1 MLKIKYI
8 ILIFILSFQNL
19 FANEYFL
26 TLRNDK
32 VNLRQG
38 PSFEYPIKLFYK
50 KKYLPVL
57 VQDRF
62 ENFRKIIDHENNSG
76 WVHISQLSKKKAA
89 IIVGDDKLIFSNPSI
104 YSKPY
109 AILKQGRLCQI
120 RKCKEN
126 WCKVKIEKFEGW
138 IKKMVFGDYYK
149 LISCI

>member
-8 ILIFILSFQNL
+8 VLILILSFQNL

-50 KKYLPVL
+50 KKFLPVI
-57 VQDRF
+57 VQDKF
-62 ENFRKIIDHENNSG
+62 ENFRKIRDHENNTG
-76 WVHISQLSKKKAA
+76 WIHISQLSKKKAA
-89 IIVGDDKLIFSNPSI
+89 ITIDDNQLIFSNPSV

-109 AILKQGRLCQI
+109 VILKKGRLCQI
-120 RKCKEN
+120 RKCKDK
-126 WCKVKIEKFEGW
+126 WCKVKVEQFEGW
-138 IKKMVFGDYYK
+138 IKKVSLWG
-149 LISCI
+149 LL